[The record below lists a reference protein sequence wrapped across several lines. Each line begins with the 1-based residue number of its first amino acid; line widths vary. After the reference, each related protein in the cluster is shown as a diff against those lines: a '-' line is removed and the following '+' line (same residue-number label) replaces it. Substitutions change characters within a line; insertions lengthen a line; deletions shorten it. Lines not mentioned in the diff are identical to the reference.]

1 MSLRRLRP
9 KSPAEREPD
18 AADESGAP
26 GHTGPLTDRPHSL
39 EAAEAQYV
47 AARDAWVAAM
57 RRANSGRPADLAS
70 LAIRQEAYE
79 QATADVERWRAAPRV
94 AIRVEPD
101 AKRVG
106 IEVAIGQEM
115 AWKRVH
121 ERPPDAG
128 SGPIGRFVRR
138 FRGRG

>member
-18 AADESGAP
+18 ADEPGGS

-47 AARDAWVAAM
+47 AARDVWVAAM

-79 QATADVERWRAAPRV
+79 QATAEVERWRAAPRV
-94 AIRVEPD
+94 AIPIEPET
-101 AKRVG
+101 KRAG

-121 ERPPDAG
+121 EHPSESE
-128 SGPIGRFVRR
+128 SGPIGRLVRR